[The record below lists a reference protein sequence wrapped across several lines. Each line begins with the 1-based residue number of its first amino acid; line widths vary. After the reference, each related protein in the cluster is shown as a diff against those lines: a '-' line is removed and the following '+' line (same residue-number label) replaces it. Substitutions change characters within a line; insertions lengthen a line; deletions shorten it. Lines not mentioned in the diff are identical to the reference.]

1 MLSLILSASLWAASQ
16 EARVPSVQYVIVP
29 VEKIADRLAGDLT
42 WNGAG
47 LSADLLSTSWAL
59 QHGCVEANPNGQT
72 VEARIALKIGLGT
85 ARGLV
90 AYLLRRSGH
99 STYADVWRWVGVG
112 ADAFVVGNNI
122 YCGVSK

>member
-1 MLSLILSASLWAASQ
+1 MLSVILASLWLAAQ
-16 EARVPSVQYVIVP
+16 EPRTPPPVYVVVP
-29 VEKIADRLAGDLT
+29 VEKIADRLAGDLA
-42 WNGAG
+42 WDGAG

-59 QHGCVEANPNGQT
+59 QHGCVEANPLGQT

-90 AYLLRRSGH
+90 AYWLRRAGH
-99 STYADVWRWVGVG
+99 NTHADVWRWVGVG
-112 ADAFVVGNNI
+112 ADAFITGSNI